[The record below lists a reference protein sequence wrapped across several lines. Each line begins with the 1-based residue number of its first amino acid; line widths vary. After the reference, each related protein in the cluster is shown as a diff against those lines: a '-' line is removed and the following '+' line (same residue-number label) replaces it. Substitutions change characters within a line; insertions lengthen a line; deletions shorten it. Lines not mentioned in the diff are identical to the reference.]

1 MTAQRGP
8 LVDPAEVPGWLRG
21 LVAATDDL
29 DPAVWSRF
37 TRPMDGARD
46 AAVLI
51 LFGEQEH
58 GPDVL
63 LQLRADGTST
73 HSGQVAFPGG
83 AAESDDEGP
92 VATAL
97 REAVEETGVDPSG
110 VRPLAVLPSLGI
122 PVSGFHVTPVLAYW
136 AQPSRVWAVDP
147 AETQAV
153 ARVPIDVLADPANR
167 FQVTHPSGFTAPAF
181 SLPGMLVW
189 GFTAGLLTMILAIGG
204 WEQPWDT
211 SDVRDLEAAWRQ
223 AGAPGDRE
231 PAGGPPE
238 EPVYPAAN
246 HRPGD
251 TAGGPGSRPETGTAG
266 VADELG

>member
-1 MTAQRGP
+1 MTSQQGP
-8 LVDPAEVPGWLRG
+8 LVDLAEVPVWLRG
-21 LVAATDDL
+21 LVTATDGLDL
-29 DPAVWSRF
+29 SAWSRF
-37 TRPMDGARD
+37 TRPSDDARD

-51 LFGEQEH
+51 LFGD

-83 AAESDDEGP
+83 ATEPADDGP

-110 VRPLAVLPSLGI
+110 VRPLAVLPGLGI

-136 AQPSRVWAVDP
+136 ERPSRVWAVDP

-153 ARVPIDVLADPANR
+153 ARVPIEVLTDPANR
-167 FQVTHPSGFTAPAF
+167 FMVTHRSGFTGPAF

-189 GFTAGLLTMILAIGG
+189 GFTAGLLNMILNLGG
-204 WEQPWDT
+204 WERPWDT
-211 SDVRDLEAAWRQ
+211 SDIRDLEEAWKQ
-223 AGAPGDRE
+223 AGASDSRGR
-231 PAGGPPE
+231 AGGSPE
-238 EPVYPAAN
+238 ESAYPPAN
-246 HRPGD
+246 GRQEPEDDRPGPR
-251 TAGGPGSRPETGTAG
+251 PGSGTAG
-266 VADELG
+266 AA